1 MYRKNMV
8 EVLPWSPKP
17 DDFAIVRTPLFSVLE
32 LRPLDLQ
39 RISFFE
45 VSLSPCMFLT
55 EFLLMIL
62 LLLLL
67 LWLF

>member
-1 MYRKNMV
+1 MV
-8 EVLPWSPKP
+8 EVLPWNPKP

-45 VSLSPCMFLT
+45 VLLSLYM
-55 EFLLMIL
+55 LLQR
-62 LLLLL
+62 
-67 LWLF
+67 